1 MTDRLVGI
9 PDRVCPITMRQ
20 SKDLVELDPIELQ
33 TKSISEP
40 GPSKW
45 LPEDEKMAPSRHRKA
60 PRCARR
66 GRPKVVERGQ

>member
-1 MTDRLVGI
+1 
-9 PDRVCPITMRQ
+9 MRQ

-40 GPSKW
+40 GPAKW
-45 LPEDEKMAPSRHRKA
+45 PSDDEKMTSWRHRKA

-66 GRPKVVERGQ
+66 GRPEVVQLGQGVPKVV